1 MLQTSPV
8 DLKAMCA
15 RTKEILSNLVKKSFS
30 NIFRLVINWTLW
42 KTWDQIFSSSKT
54 DALLYLHPF
63 AWGQEDKDIVSSKF
77 YQNIPNKDI
86 VWAFGLLLI
95 KGLEIFIDI
104 YK

>member
-1 MLQTSPV
+1 MYENE
-8 DLKAMCA
+8 
-15 RTKEILSNLVKKSFS
+15 RSNLVKKSLS

-42 KTWDQIFSSSKT
+42 QTSDQIFSSSKA

-63 AWGQEDKDIVSSKF
+63 AWGQKDKDILSSKF
-77 YQNIPNKDI
+77 YQNILNKDI

-95 KGLEIFIDI
+95 KELEIFIDI

>member
-1 MLQTSPV
+1 MF
-8 DLKAMCA
+8 
-15 RTKEILSNLVKKSFS
+15 I
-30 NIFRLVINWTLW
+30 
-42 KTWDQIFSSSKT
+42 
-54 DALLYLHPF
+54 LYLHPF
-63 AWGQEDKDIVSSKF
+63 SWGQEDKDIVSSKF

>member
-1 MLQTSPV
+1 MLQSSPI

-15 RTKEILSNLVKKSFS
+15 RTKEVTWLKSHSHS

-42 KTWDQIFSSSKT
+42 QTSDQIFSSSKT

-63 AWGQEDKDIVSSKF
+63 SWGQEDKDIVSSKF